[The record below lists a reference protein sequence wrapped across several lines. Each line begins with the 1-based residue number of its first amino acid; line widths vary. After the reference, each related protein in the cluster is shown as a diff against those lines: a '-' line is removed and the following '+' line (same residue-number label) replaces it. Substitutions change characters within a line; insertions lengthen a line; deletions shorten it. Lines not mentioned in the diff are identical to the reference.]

1 VTLADKV
8 AVITSGNSGI
18 EEQPGW
24 EVRHEIHIDAAPETV
39 FALLADAK
47 VMTKWFAEF
56 VEADP
61 QGGGIFRLSES
72 GGTVIEVR
80 HVEAVPAKKVVFTW
94 NGIDGLAPG
103 QSTVEFLLE
112 PDGEGTLVRLHHTA
126 GRVVLKRAA
135 ISPAPI
141 SRSLTRSRIANRIG
155 LLMA

>member
-1 VTLADKV
+1 VKLAHKTT
-8 AVITSGNSGI
+8 VITGGNSGI
-18 EEQPGW
+18 EEPPGW
-24 EVRHEIHIDAAPETV
+24 EVRHEIHIDAAPEIV

-61 QGGGIFRLSES
+61 QGGVTFWMSES
-72 GGTVIEVR
+72 GGTVIGVR

-112 PDGEGTLVRLHHTA
+112 PDGQGTFVRLRHTA
-126 GRVVLKRAA
+126 GAW
-135 ISPAPI
+135 S
-141 SRSLTRSRIANRIG
+141 
-155 LLMA
+155 